1 MDGTDTEDETTL
13 DGTAGTEPSRV
24 AGTMRT
30 PVLPVKREPVE
41 KDALWRK
48 VHARMFRHQRDDAQV
63 YLMIQAMVG
72 AAQAKAY
79 GVRIVRPAPC
89 VLTPEGEA
97 VAAAE
102 AAAQVNGHGA

>member
-1 MDGTDTEDETTL
+1 
-13 DGTAGTEPSRV
+13 
-24 AGTMRT
+24 
-30 PVLPVKREPVE
+30 
-41 KDALWRK
+41 
-48 VHARMFRHQRDDAQV
+48 MFRHQRDDAQV

-79 GVRIVRPAPC
+79 GVRIVRPTPC